1 MWKRLISYQFR
12 PALVRYSRGYSTDRT
27 LSYVERT
34 RKYFNDNPYFIV
46 SLGFVGVVLVFGFI
60 VDSITRKKK
69 VTANLY
75 QCLPPRPCH
84 PIVSLYSPL
93 LDNKHVLVTG
103 SQGCG
108 KTTLAYTT
116 SQAFLQQRSLWTRK
130 EPRVFYVD
138 SSSKETFITS
148 VRECLLSYGL
158 TDGDIL
164 PKSKLFHHLALDE
177 QLELMVSSVKEKL
190 SSSKCR
196 WLLVVDNIN
205 EDTVSLCA
213 SLASSLTDGRII
225 TMSHDPS
232 ILVML
237 KQSIP
242 SLHHVS
248 ITR

>member
-1 MWKRLISYQFR
+1 MWKRLIRYQMR
-12 PALVRYSRGYSTDRT
+12 PVVRYSRGYSTDRT

-84 PIVSLYSPL
+84 PIVTLYSPL

-103 SQGCG
+103 PQGCG

-116 SQAFLQQRSLWTRK
+116 SQAFLQQRSLWNRK

-138 SSSKETFITS
+138 SSNKGTFIIT

-164 PKSKLFHHLALDE
+164 PKGKLFHHLALDE
-177 QLELMVSSVKEKL
+177 QLELMVSSVNEKL
-190 SSSKCR
+190 SSSKSR

-205 EDTVSLCA
+205 EDTVSLCT

-225 TMSHDPS
+225 TISHDPS
-232 ILVML
+232 VLEVL

-248 ITR
+248 IAR